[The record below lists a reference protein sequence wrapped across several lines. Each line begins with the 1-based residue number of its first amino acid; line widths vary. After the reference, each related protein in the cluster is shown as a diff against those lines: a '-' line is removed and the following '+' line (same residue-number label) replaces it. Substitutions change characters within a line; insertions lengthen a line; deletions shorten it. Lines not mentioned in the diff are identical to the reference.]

1 MLLGGESRKLWAGP
15 SPVMGRSKRSRRGP
29 PVHDSL
35 TSNKRKWAVACSTR
49 SQSGPIRARR
59 GAPLWMKLGNAK
71 KNVLPFCKF
80 FRQKLCSKHFNDLTS
95 KKKHVHFP
103 ITPRGLSRAGSRPC
117 RLQLRI
123 FESNFLLLFSYLITK
138 PVDAHAAIGA
148 KATQGDLSS
157 ITLSVEVPSHWR
169 IQKRAPPRVN

>member
-1 MLLGGESRKLWAGP
+1 
-15 SPVMGRSKRSRRGP
+15 
-29 PVHDSL
+29 
-35 TSNKRKWAVACSTR
+35 
-49 SQSGPIRARR
+49 
-59 GAPLWMKLGNAK
+59 MKLGNAKK
-71 KNVLPFCKF
+71 KNVLPFCKK

-157 ITLSVEVPSHWR
+157 ITLSVEAPSPLSR
-169 IQKRAPPRVN
+169 SELFYRRAHQVSSVLTLLSICWKDLILS